1 MVYGIN
7 MMFVNNRNCIFA
19 KGMMKLKR
27 IVIVGLVL
35 IVTLSGLL
43 CAFAQNV
50 PYLPDVRK
58 EMSNPNFWTSGDE
71 LLMTY
76 DEIELQNKLTV
87 SAKETCMYDLK
98 NQNETVNTLALN
110 EALIDSTKA
119 DIKYY
124 LGWTYLE
131 SNQKAVEADF
141 DEILKNTQNHAPKE
155 KDSVIYAVAVKRTN
169 LHTFPSHKAIW
180 DDPADP
186 ECNYQYL
193 ESVRVNEPVVITSVS
208 NDGKFYLAKNICCSG
223 WIPAEDVALCKDKNE
238 WLSAWDFS
246 REKRLVVY
254 GDKVYTQMSVT
265 GKATS
270 ELLLTMGTVLEL
282 ADVTNPNELTDNR
295 AAYQNYAVY
304 IPIRNSDGSYN
315 KKLTLI
321 PESEK
326 VHTGYLP
333 MTEKNIVS
341 VALEALGNTYGWGNW
356 LNSDDCSGYVKNV
369 YKCFGLELARNT
381 SWQSAMPMAK
391 INMEYMCREER
402 VNVLDAMPVGTVLYF
417 SGHEMMY
424 LGKDNGKYFVVS
436 AVGSIMQPQNPA
448 VRQRIRSTVINSLE
462 VKRSNGNMWIDDL
475 NLALVP
481 FRSADNDKM
490 PGYAWYHDGVAY
502 CLKNKIMKGDDNK
515 YFNPENNITWA
526 ETLQIMY
533 NINGETAKESDALE
547 NENWYDEAIS
557 WSKNSG
563 LVMEE
568 NIGFNPDA
576 AITREELASVIY
588 LYAKFKGADITYSS
602 NIKSFDDAGE
612 VSEYAISAMNY
623 CFDKGII
630 NGKSETTINPK
641 DNARRAEIALIIQRL
656 CSVIAQ

>member
-1 MVYGIN
+1 
-7 MMFVNNRNCIFA
+7 
-19 KGMMKLKR
+19 
-27 IVIVGLVL
+27 
-35 IVTLSGLL
+35 
-43 CAFAQNV
+43 
-50 PYLPDVRK
+50 
-58 EMSNPNFWTSGDE
+58 
-71 LLMTY
+71 
-76 DEIELQNKLTV
+76 
-87 SAKETCMYDLK
+87 
-98 NQNETVNTLALN
+98 
-110 EALIDSTKA
+110 
-119 DIKYY
+119 
-124 LGWTYLE
+124 
-131 SNQKAVEADF
+131 
-141 DEILKNTQNHAPKE
+141 
-155 KDSVIYAVAVKRTN
+155 
-169 LHTFPSHKAIW
+169 
-180 DDPADP
+180 
-186 ECNYQYL
+186 
-193 ESVRVNEPVVITSVS
+193 
-208 NDGKFYLAKNICCSG
+208 
-223 WIPAEDVALCKDKNE
+223 
-238 WLSAWDFS
+238 
-246 REKRLVVY
+246 
-254 GDKVYTQMSVT
+254 
-265 GKATS
+265 
-270 ELLLTMGTVLEL
+270 
-282 ADVTNPNELTDNR
+282 
-295 AAYQNYAVY
+295 
-304 IPIRNSDGSYN
+304 
-315 KKLTLI
+315 
-321 PESEK
+321 
-326 VHTGYLP
+326 
-333 MTEKNIVS
+333 
-341 VALEALGNTYGWGNW
+341 LGNTYGWGNW

-402 VNVLDAMPVGTVLYF
+402 IAVLDAVPAGSVLYF

-436 AVGSIMQPQNPA
+436 AIGSIMQPQNPT

-462 VKRSNGNMWIDDL
+462 IKRSNGNMWIDDL

-515 YFNPENNITWA
+515 NFNPENNITWA

-533 NINGETAKESDALE
+533 NINGETAKEADALE

-557 WSKNSG
+557 WSRNSG

-602 NIKSFDDAGE
+602 TIKSFDDAGE

-641 DNARRAEIALIIQRL
+641 DNARRAEIALIIQRM